1 VPQYHLPS
9 KSRLA
14 DRFHRWAIRVWF
26 PVLARGAPRWS
37 RFWEQIHARWIIF
50 LVMLV
55 YPKPK
60 PLIRRNLARVMGKPA
75 GSWAVRRACS
85 AMFRH
90 FAFYWVDLF
99 RFAQLPPD
107 RMLAVHDGVHGNEHL
122 EHAVADGKGAV
133 LLTAHL
139 GNWELGGVLLSQ
151 QHLPVSIV
159 YVKDAF
165 ADVERFRSFLRGQ
178 GEVEEIAIAP
188 GAAWSSLPV
197 LRALR
202 AGRLVAMQGDRDF
215 DGKGIPAPFFGELV
229 RFPRG
234 PFLVALLTGAPILPA
249 FVSYTKAY
257 RFEASF
263 GEPIHV
269 VSTGDREA
277 DLHKAVERW
286 AQVLEAEIRR
296 VPTQWYTFYDY
307 FDKHR
312 VRPDEVAAEAPAN
325 GRAPRRR
332 ASA

>member
-1 VPQYHLPS
+1 MPQYHLPS
-9 KSRLA
+9 KSRWA

-26 PVLARGAPRWS
+26 PVLADVAPRWP
-37 RFWEQIHARWIIF
+37 RWYQQIHARWIIF
-50 LVMLV
+50 VIMLV

-60 PLIRRNLARVMGKPA
+60 PLIRRNLARVMGL
-75 GSWAVRRACS
+75 GERSWRVRRACS

-99 RFAQLPPD
+99 RFAQLPPE
-107 RMLAVHDGVHGNEHL
+107 RMLECHDGVVGEEHL
-122 EHAVADGKGAV
+122 DAAVADGKGAV

-151 QHLPVSIV
+151 QELPVSIV

-165 ADVERFRSFLRGQ
+165 ADVERFRSFLRAKGD
-178 GEVEEIAIAP
+178 VEEIAIAP

-215 DGKGIPAPFFGELV
+215 DGRGIPAPFFGELV

-234 PFLVALLTGAPILPA
+234 PFLVALLTGAPIVPA
-249 FVSYTKAY
+249 FVSYTERY
-257 RFEASF
+257 RFAASF
-263 GEPIHV
+263 GEPIYVH
-269 VSTGDREA
+269 STGDRER
-277 DLHKAVERW
+277 DLQAGVERW
-286 AQVLEAEIRR
+286 AAVLEAEIRR

-307 FDKHR
+307 FEKHR
-312 VRPDEVAAEAPAN
+312 VRPDEVTAEAPSR
-325 GRAPRRR
+325 RAPRRR